1 MLAQERGGLRV
12 AGATLASLTFPVGL
26 YVNGRPIPPRDAW
39 IITLAYPS
47 REPLFCVGGVRIG
60 SGGSVSTTTTA
71 PATGCGMW
79 VSKDIVAL
87 DALSGSVDLL
97 IQTN

>member
-1 MLAQERGGLRV
+1 M
-12 AGATLASLTFPVGL
+12 AGATSASLTFPVGL
-26 YVNGRPIPPRDAW
+26 YVSGQPIPPRDAW

-47 REPLFCVGGVRIG
+47 REQLFCVGGVRIG
-60 SGGSVSTTTTA
+60 SGRSVTTTTTV

-79 VSKDIVAL
+79 VSKDIVAV